1 MFEMSGLENDQVA
14 VVRGKRGGSRMV
26 GRGSLGT
33 MRPQGERKEMP
44 GADRALRTGLELMGG
59 PRTLCWPQ
67 CTHGAAH
74 TFHSLTHTQQRNS
87 DSEPQLRHALSY
99 PPGKCLWSTYS
110 VPGSVDTGTCHLRR
124 DTQRARLNLSQLS
137 RGMPMVPKKPG
148 LGI

>member
-1 MFEMSGLENDQVA
+1 
-14 VVRGKRGGSRMV
+14 MV

-44 GADRALRTGLELMGG
+44 GADRALRTGLQLMGG

-87 DSEPQLRHALSY
+87 DSVRAAAQARSQLPTWQMLME
-99 PPGKCLWSTYS
+99 
-110 VPGSVDTGTCHLRR
+110 HLL
-124 DTQRARLNLSQLS
+124 RARQCGHWHLSLEEGHS
-137 RGMPMVPKKPG
+137 EGTSGFVT
-148 LGI
+148 II

>member
-44 GADRALRTGLELMGG
+44 GADRALRTGLQLMGG

-87 DSEPQLRHALSY
+87 DSVRDAAQARSQLPTWQMLME
-99 PPGKCLWSTYS
+99 
-110 VPGSVDTGTCHLRR
+110 HLL
-124 DTQRARLNLSQLS
+124 RARQCGHWHLSLEEGHS
-137 RGMPMVPKKPG
+137 EGTSEFVT
-148 LGI
+148 II